1 MGQGTEGRCGR
12 QPMHA
17 EVGLLVHAPY
27 TSKVG
32 AEGLQLVPH
41 QLPAMQH
48 LAAGRC
54 GGWLKGLLS
63 CMPF

>member
-1 MGQGTEGRCGR
+1 MGQNTLLGQGTEGRCGR

-41 QLPAMQH
+41 
-48 LAAGRC
+48 
-54 GGWLKGLLS
+54 
-63 CMPF
+63 